1 MKLPNAPLVEVV
13 FELRW
18 ALRGGEDLPPPLRA
32 DPGFELLADSFTET
46 ATGQG
51 FPVRKDMNP
60 TGIGA
65 LGHSVK
71 YRYSRSVDEPF
82 PLWQIG
88 PGIFACN
95 QATEY
100 EWEEFRELVSNG
112 VRALFSSYPKSK
124 TISILPVYLELRYI
138 DVFNKKLV
146 GHYDLIRFLR
156 ENTSFSVQLSDLL
169 NSETF
174 SGETTGLL
182 RILRTLRNDKNTQF
196 QLEVGTGQSNQ
207 KRSLVATSRVIK
219 HGDPIELGINIRT
232 KIKNIVHW
240 IDIAH
245 EITSP
250 FFKDFVS
257 TDLME
262 KFVKEPRKV

>member
-1 MKLPNAPLVEVV
+1 MKLPNSPLVEVV

-18 ALRGGEDLPPPLRA
+18 ALRGEDDLPPPFRA
-32 DPGFELLADSFTET
+32 DPGFELLAESFTET

-51 FPVRKDMNP
+51 FLVRKDMSP

-71 YRYSRSVDEPF
+71 YRYSRSADEPF

-100 EWEEFRELVSNG
+100 EWKEFRELVSNG

-124 TISILPVYLELRYI
+124 TIAIHPVYLELRYI
-138 DVFNKKLV
+138 DAFNEKLV
-146 GHYDLIRFLR
+146 GHYDLIRFLSG
-156 ENTSFSVQLSDLL
+156 NTSLSLELSGFL
-169 NSETF
+169 NSERF
-174 SGETTGLL
+174 NRETTGLL
-182 RILRTLRNDKNTQF
+182 RVLRTLRDDQNTQF
-196 QLEVGTGQSNQ
+196 QLEVGTGESNQ
-207 KRSLVATSRVIK
+207 KRSLIATSKVVKR
-219 HGDPIELGINIRT
+219 GDPIELGAHIRT
-232 KIKNIVHW
+232 KIKNIVQW

-245 EITSP
+245 EVTSP
-250 FFKDFVS
+250 FFKDFVND
-257 TDLME
+257 DLMG